1 MVSVRLG
8 RKRRAHQTGLA
19 ERRLGL
25 IFFAPHG
32 SSWHFCDITTRGSM
46 SAFGQCGH

>member
-25 IFFAPHG
+25 IFFAR
-32 SSWHFCDITTRGSM
+32 SWHFSDLRR
-46 SAFGQCGH
+46 

>member
-8 RKRRAHQTGLA
+8 RKRRAHQTGVA

-32 SSWHFCDITTRGSM
+32 SSWHSTAVATLIKYVRC
-46 SAFGQCGH
+46 